1 MNSPFKFLRRVRIHG
16 GECGAVARALHHE
29 VKGSSL
35 YQADSG
41 KALESTIERK
51 QMSTKITLKRIAL
64 VAVSTLGLSVLSVV
78 PSNAAASTYTASSS
92 ISTTSLTVVSTSA
105 ASTQSGKFY
114 LDVFGEDAMATDA
127 VQGLFDNESISVTV
141 TGSPSGYSAA
151 TSGTAD
157 NTDITIQPLIAVDN
171 TPDANELT
179 GASRFTAVGSAGT
192 AGTVQLPTGANT
204 VGATDSYA
212 SNNFSASST
221 YTTGR
226 MNRYYFAVYPT
237 SADAINA
244 GNFTVRVR
252 VHALEGTTRVLIDK
266 TLTLNFVSDIANA
279 SGTLTLAKSGN
290 IYEGEG
296 LSYATGRYVQATL
309 TNGTTGGKLQVG
321 AATTDGYN
329 LHAPTLNANFMT
341 TSTTVGQTLY
351 AYDTGVA
358 TEDHVADATYPHYV
372 SSAKTGDG
380 VYGITTIASTGGS
393 AADVTEDVAADK
405 TVRVRITGTSVST
418 TLAVVI
424 LAETAARD
432 IYTDL
437 TLSDPKSVGYTT
449 TAAVTTA
456 TAGDV
461 VRNNVESSTTYLL
474 PLTSTS
480 ATLTINLDSADNTAA
495 AGANVNITPT
505 WSGSYAS
512 ASVTPA
518 TSTTG
523 TTYTADASGNIKY
536 AVTNASPIDN
546 AQVSIAIGGFATGAG
561 TVGTGSRTVVLK
573 WVKPAVTTMSV
584 TDPLTGTIVKT
595 GSTTVFSVSVKDQFG
610 DAMAGELVTPAIST
624 STDANYVLN
633 KTYAAV
639 TTDASGIATFSLT
652 DAVAEAD
659 DTDTVS
665 FTSVSASGV
674 SASRT
679 ITYDTALPV
688 VATLTMYAN
697 LDMGE
702 AATALLSSS
711 GLGATTALLIETARN
726 QSRNL
731 NSFADHATTDDMVSF
746 KATAVTST
754 GVDADGAIC
763 TIDASAGA
771 HILGS
776 SSGLPTTSAKK
787 VVTSGA
793 ISWNAIATTPG
804 TKTYT
809 VTCGTATATA
819 KMTVNN
825 DTSDARF
832 VTITGGTTGSAN
844 GDGVPVT
851 VSVTDR
857 FGNGVSGVALT
868 VTASG
873 VGSFSGGATSQS
885 FTTDATGKY
894 TFLAT
899 STIDAGGSATY
910 SASGSASTTDFKSNA
925 GYAGST
931 VIDSTVAAGN
941 SSATQS
947 VTFAAGANKATAAA
961 EAATDAAA
969 EAIDAANAATDAAN
983 LAAEAADAATV
994 AAEEARD
1001 AADAATAAVEEL
1013 ATQVATL
1020 MAALKAQITTLANTV
1035 AKIAKKVKA

>member
-1 MNSPFKFLRRVRIHG
+1 MNSHFKFPRRVRIHG

-29 VKGSSL
+29 VKGLSL

-41 KALESTIERK
+41 KALGSTIERK
-51 QMSTKITLKRIAL
+51 QMSTKTTLKRISLA
-64 VAVSTLGLSVLSVV
+64 AVSALGMGLLSVV
-78 PSNAAASTYTASSS
+78 PANAAASTFTSSTS
-92 ISTTSLTVVSTSA
+92 ISTTSMTVVSTSA
-105 ASTQSGKFY
+105 AASQGGKFY
-114 LDVFGEDAMATDA
+114 LDVFGNEDMLTTAS
-127 VQGLFDNESISVTV
+127 QGLFGSESISVTV
-141 TGSPSGYSAA
+141 TGIPTATFSTAA
-151 TSGTAD
+151 TTDIAIQPVILAD
-157 NTDITIQPLIAVDN
+157 NTIGATEA
-171 TPDANELT
+171 T
-179 GASRFTAVGSAGT
+179 GASAFTAVGDSAR
-192 AGTVQLPTGANT
+192 GAQQIPNQGS
-204 VGATDSYA
+204 VGSTDTFA
-212 SNNFSASST
+212 SNNFSASTT
-221 YTTGR
+221 YTDGR
-226 MNRYYFAVYPT
+226 MNRYWFHISPAV
-237 SADAINA
+237 AGAIDGGA
-244 GNFTVRVR
+244 YTIRVR
-252 VHALEGTTRVLIDK
+252 THALEGSTRVLLDK
-266 TLTLNFVSDIANA
+266 TITVNFVSDIANA
-279 SGTLTLAKSGN
+279 TGALTVTKSGDV
-290 IYEGEG
+290 YKGEG
-296 LSYATGRYVQATL
+296 LSFKTGQSVTATL
-309 TNGTTGGKLQVG
+309 TNGTAGGRLIMG
-321 AATTDGYN
+321 SAAANGLDYVDP
-329 LHAPTLNANFMT
+329 ALNANFMT
-341 TSTTVGQTLY
+341 TSTTAGQALV
-351 AYDTGVA
+351 AYDNGVA
-358 TEDHVADATYPHYV
+358 GEDHVAPSTYPAY
-372 SSAKTGDG
+372 SANAKTGDG
-380 VYGITTIASTGGS
+380 VYGITTIASTGT
-393 AADVTEDVAADK
+393 AAAAVTEDASAEK
-405 TVRVRITGTSVST
+405 TIRVRITGTSVST
-418 TLAVVI
+418 TVAIVI
-424 LAETAARD
+424 LATTTARD
-432 IYTDL
+432 IFTDL
-437 TLSDPKSVGYTT
+437 TLSVAGSVVYNS
-449 TAAVTTA
+449 TAAVSTA

-461 VRNNVESSTTYLL
+461 TLSNVESSTTYLL
-474 PLTSTS
+474 PLSATS

-495 AGANVNITPT
+495 PGAIVKVTPT

-518 TSTTG
+518 ASTTG
-523 TTYTADASGNIKY
+523 TNYTADASGNVKY
-536 AVTNASPIDN
+536 AVTNASPIDG
-546 AQVSIAIGGFATGAG
+546 AQVSLALSGFASGAG
-561 TVGTGSRTVVLK
+561 TVGTGSRTVILK

-584 TDPLTGTIVKT
+584 SDPLAGTIVKT
-595 GSTTVFSVSVKDQFG
+595 GSTTVFSVAVLDQFG
-610 DAMAGELVTPAIST
+610 NAMAGELVTPAIST
-624 STDANYVLN
+624 STNANYVLN

-652 DAVAEAD
+652 DAAAEAD
-659 DTDTVS
+659 DVDTVS
-665 FTSVSASGV
+665 FTSVSATGV

-711 GLGATTALLIETARN
+711 GLGATTALTIETARN

-754 GVDADGAIC
+754 GVDADGAVC

-771 HILGS
+771 HILSS

-825 DTSDARF
+825 DASDARF

-899 STIDAGGSATY
+899 STIDAGGSATF
-910 SASGSASTTDFKSNA
+910 SASGSATTTDFKSVA
-925 GYAGST
+925 GYAGAT

-941 SSATQS
+941 SSATHT

>member
-1 MNSPFKFLRRVRIHG
+1 MTPQLKFLRRVRIHG

-29 VKGSSL
+29 VKGLSL

-41 KALESTIERK
+41 KALGSTNERK
-51 QMSTKITLKRIAL
+51 QMSTKTTLKRISLA
-64 VAVSTLGLSVLSVV
+64 AVSALGMGLLSVV
-78 PSNAAASTYTASSS
+78 PANAAASTFTSSTS
-92 ISTTSLTVVSTSA
+92 ISTTSMTVVSTSA
-105 ASTQSGKFY
+105 AATQGGKFY
-114 LDVFGEDAMATDA
+114 LDVFGNEDMLTEAS
-127 VQGLFDNESISVTV
+127 QGLFSGESLSVTV
-141 TGSPSGYSAA
+141 TGLPTATFSTAA
-151 TSGTAD
+151 TTDVAIQPVILAD
-157 NTDITIQPLIAVDN
+157 NTIGGTEA
-171 TPDANELT
+171 T
-179 GASRFTAVGSAGT
+179 GETAFTAVGASANGT
-192 AGTVQLPTGANT
+192 QQIPNAAGTVGS
-204 VGATDSYA
+204 TDTYA

-226 MNRYYFAVYPT
+226 LNRYWFHVSP
-237 SADAINA
+237 SVSGAIDGGA
-244 GNFTVRVR
+244 YTIRVR
-252 VHALEGTTRVLIDK
+252 VHANEGGTSVLLDK
-266 TLTLNFVSDIANA
+266 TITVNFVSVIANA
-279 SGTLTLAKSGN
+279 TGALTVTKSGDV
-290 IYEGEG
+290 YEGEG
-296 LSYATGRYVQATL
+296 LSYKTGQSVTATL
-309 TNGTTGGKLQVG
+309 TNGTAGGRLLVG
-321 AATTDGYN
+321 SAAAHGLDYVD
-329 LHAPTLNANFMT
+329 PVLNANFMT
-341 TSTTVGQTLY
+341 TSTTAGQALV
-351 AYDTGVA
+351 AYDNGVA
-358 TEDHVADATYPHYV
+358 GEDHVAPSTYPAF
-372 SSAKTGDG
+372 SANAKTGDG
-380 VYGITTIASTGGS
+380 VYGITTIASTGT
-393 AADVTEDVAADK
+393 AAAAVTEDVSAEK
-405 TVRVRITGTSVST
+405 TIRVRITGTSVST
-418 TLAVVI
+418 TVAMVI
-424 LAETAARD
+424 LATTTARD

-437 TLSDPKSVGYTT
+437 TLSVAGSVVYNS
-449 TAAVTTA
+449 TAAVSTA

-461 VRNNVESSTTYLL
+461 ITSNVESSTTYLL
-474 PLTSTS
+474 PLSATS

-495 AGANVNITPT
+495 PGSIVKITPT

-523 TTYTADASGNIKY
+523 TNYTSDASANIKY
-536 AVTNASPIDN
+536 AVTNASPIDG
-546 AQVSIAIGGFATGAG
+546 AQVSLALSGFASGAG
-561 TVGTGSRTVVLK
+561 TVGTGSRTVILK

-584 TDPLTGTIVKT
+584 SDPLSGTIVKT

-610 DAMAGELVTPAIST
+610 NAMAGELVTPAIST

-771 HILGS
+771 HILSS

-809 VTCGTATATA
+809 VTCGGATTTA

-844 GDGVPVT
+844 GDGVAVT

-910 SASGSASTTDFKSNA
+910 SASGSATTTDFKSNA

-941 SSATQS
+941 SSATQT